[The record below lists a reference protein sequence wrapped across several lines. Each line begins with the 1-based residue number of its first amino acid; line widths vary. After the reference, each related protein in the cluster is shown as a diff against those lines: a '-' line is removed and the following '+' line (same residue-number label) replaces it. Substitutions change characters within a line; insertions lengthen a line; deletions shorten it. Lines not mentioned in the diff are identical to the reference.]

1 MQSARIHPNDDMF
14 HGSTEHYASVGTQM
28 ADFVSHAAG
37 LANVRS
43 PKVLELPCGYG
54 RVTRQLVT
62 RFDPAQIHVADI
74 MVPAVDFCAEEFGVH
89 AYSIVDPV
97 YEFKNVPDEFFDVAA
112 LGSLITHL
120 SGHNART
127 VMKHFLRKLKP
138 GGVAVVTTHGERSRE
153 ILGTVDCYQVGDA
166 ARTHL
171 LASYD
176 AGQYGFVNYM
186 PDHSLEAKTVDYIG
200 DSYGIALIPHQWV
213 SDVCRENDVEIA
225 EYRRGGW
232 DNHQDVFF
240 ISRK

>member
-1 MQSARIHPNDDMF
+1 MQSARIHQNDDMF

-28 ADFVSHAAG
+28 ADFVWHAAD
-37 LANVRS
+37 LAGAQS
-43 PKVLELPCGYG
+43 PLVLELPCGYG
-54 RVTRQLVT
+54 RVTRHLAS
-62 RFDPAQIHVADI
+62 RLDPQQIYVADI
-74 MVPAVDFCAEEFGVH
+74 MLPAVEFCADEFGVN
-89 AYSIVDPV
+89 AYVITEPV

-127 VMKHFLRKLKP
+127 VMRHFFRKLKR
-138 GGVAVVTTHGERSRE
+138 GGVAIVTTHGERSRE
-153 ILGTVDCYQVGDA
+153 ILGTVDCYQVGEA
-166 ARTHL
+166 ARAHL
-171 LASYD
+171 MASYD

-213 SDVCRENDVEIA
+213 TEVCRETGVEIL
-225 EYRRGGW
+225 EYHPGGW

-240 ISRK
+240 IARN

>member
-1 MQSARIHPNDDMF
+1 MF
-14 HGSTEHYASVGTQM
+14 HGSTEHYESVGTQM
-28 ADFVSHAAG
+28 ADFVSQAAA
-37 LANVRS
+37 LAGAQS
-43 PKVLELPCGYG
+43 PVCLELPCGYG
-54 RVTRQLVT
+54 RVTRHLAS
-62 RFDPAQIHVADI
+62 RFDPQRIHVADI
-74 MVPAVDFCAEEFGVH
+74 MVPAVEFCAEEFGVN
-89 AYSIVDPV
+89 AYPITDPV
-97 YEFKNVPDEFFDVAA
+97 YEFNNVPDDFFDVAA

-127 VMKHFLRKLKP
+127 VMKYFLQKLKR

-153 ILGTVDCYQVGDA
+153 ILGSVDCYQVGDA

-171 LASYD
+171 LSSYD

-213 SDVCRENDVEIA
+213 TDVCRENNVEIL

-240 ISRK
+240 ITRN